1 MALTAPLLVEWVPSP
16 LPLLLLASWSL
27 SLFPDVPFAAAYV
40 FYVRPAPAQR
50 GCPSDCQPV
59 SSPFSFPQTAWLDG
73 KHVVFGRVTE
83 GLDVLDKIEAV
94 KTASAD
100 RPVSEIVVTDCG
112 VLPSA

>member
-1 MALTAPLLVEWVPSP
+1 MGPFSAAIAAM
-16 LPLLLLASWSL
+16 ASWSL